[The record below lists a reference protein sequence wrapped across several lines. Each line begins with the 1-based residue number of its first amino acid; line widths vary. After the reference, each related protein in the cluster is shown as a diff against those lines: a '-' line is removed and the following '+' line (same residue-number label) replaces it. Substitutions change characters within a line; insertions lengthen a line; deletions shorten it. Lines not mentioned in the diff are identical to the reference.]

1 MGQRDAFVDV
11 AAVQAIADQFAATAE
26 FIDAA
31 ARNNFCQLAFGG
43 PTAGRANT
51 AHGDALRLSLNR
63 LTEELSQWSRAT
75 REIAV
80 ALRASAD
87 SYAEAELRS
96 TERIG

>member
-26 FIDAA
+26 FIDVA
-31 ARNNFCQLAFGG
+31 ARINRWQLAFGG
-43 PTAGRANT
+43 VTAGRAHI

-63 LTEELSQWSRAT
+63 LTDELSQWSRAT
-75 REIAV
+75 LEIAV
-80 ALRASAD
+80 ALRATAD